1 MLLML
6 LMMMMMLLML
16 LMMLMMLLMLLLLLL
31 MMMMMRIMTA
41 TTATTTT
48 TTMMMCERAALVP
61 TLCVPLYNMNSTIMQ
76 KRSPATSG
84 KTRGAPV
91 ELLGKNAMVPR
102 ACIMEDT
109 RGNYPSSEFLHSL
122 PNDL

>member
-1 MLLML
+1 MLL
-6 LMMMMMLLML
+6 MLLML
-16 LMMLMMLLMLLLLLL
+16 LMMLMLLLLL
-31 MMMMMRIMTA
+31 MMMM
-41 TTATTTT
+41 T
-48 TTMMMCERAALVP
+48 TTMRMTMTMTMTMMMTTTCERAAQVP

-109 RGNYPSSEFLHSL
+109 RGNYPSNEFLHSL

>member
-1 MLLML
+1 
-6 LMMMMMLLML
+6 MLLML
-16 LMMLMMLLMLLLLLL
+16 LMMLMLLLL
-31 MMMMMRIMTA
+31 MMMM
-41 TTATTTT
+41 T
-48 TTMMMCERAALVP
+48 TTMRMTMTMMMTTTCERAAQVP

-109 RGNYPSSEFLHSL
+109 RGNYPSNEFLHSL